1 MHLNDT
7 ILTVIKQN
15 LNEGWM
21 SDSYNWTADFV
32 NLYCAD
38 WFYTAEDCFYAIQN
52 DAMFYSSMLYFVLSH
67 GHEYTSTLDLFNAY
81 TYLYAV
87 YVIEE
92 HPEIRDHIRNLKRIK
107 QMRKTIPLVLNR
119 KLHADLIPL
128 VSNYIG
134 QQC

>member
-7 ILTVIKQN
+7 ILNVIKQN

-21 SDSYNWTADFV
+21 SDSYNWTEDFV

-52 DAMFYSSMLYFVLSH
+52 DAMFYSSMLYFASSH

-87 YVIEE
+87 YIIEE

-134 QQC
+134 NQC